1 MKHTSGAARAII
13 APEYSMRLSDDRRIS
28 SLYLPS
34 GLSVHS
40 CCGCAWQMNADNDSE
55 TKAEIA
61 FNKHRCEHFP
71 IIIRKL
77 NTLPLHVRQSAKF

>member
-1 MKHTSGAARAII
+1 
-13 APEYSMRLSDDRRIS
+13 
-28 SLYLPS
+28 
-34 GLSVHS
+34 
-40 CCGCAWQMNADNDSE
+40 MNADNDSE

-77 NTLPLHVRQSAKF
+77 NTLPLHVRQSAKFCMQFWRTSPRA